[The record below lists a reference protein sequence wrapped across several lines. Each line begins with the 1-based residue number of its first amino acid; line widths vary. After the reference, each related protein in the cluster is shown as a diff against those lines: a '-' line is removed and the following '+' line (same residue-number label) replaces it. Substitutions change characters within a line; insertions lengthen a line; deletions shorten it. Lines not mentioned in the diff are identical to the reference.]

1 MAPVALAFAV
11 LQLSGSASALGIVL
25 AARMTPNIVF
35 LLVGGVIADRL
46 PRSAV
51 LVGTNVIGGAAQAV
65 AAVLL
70 LSGNAEVWQLVILEA
85 INGSAFALFYPAD
98 ASIVPLTVSEDQLQ
112 EANAVIRLGTNA
124 TMIAGAALAGVLVAA
139 LNPGWAIAAD
149 AATFLIAA
157 ALMASMRGIKAAAS
171 AGTSFLADLRE
182 GWGEFLAHRWL
193 WSIVAQFSIMLVG
206 FFGAFMV
213 LGPVVAERDFSGAS
227 SWAAI
232 LGGQS
237 AGLLGGG
244 LLAVRWRPERPLLVA
259 TIAVFGNAL
268 PIAALALALPLPVI
282 VVAAII
288 NGLGMELFGVFWY
301 TALHEHVAPEA
312 LARVSAYD
320 ALGSMCVSP
329 IGLLAT
335 GPIADVIGVDPTLW
349 IGVGLIVVPT
359 AIVLIV
365 PEVRTLRSRVAA
377 VPAAVS

>member
-1 MAPVALAFAV
+1 MGPVALAFAV
-11 LQLSGSASALGIVL
+11 LQISGSASALGIVL
-25 AARMTPNIVF
+25 AARLAPNVVF
-35 LLVGGVIADRL
+35 LLVGGVVADRL
-46 PRSAV
+46 PRSTV
-51 LVGTNVIGGAAQAV
+51 LIGTNVVGGASQAV
-65 AAVLL
+65 VAVLL
-70 LSGNAEVWQLVILEA
+70 LSGHAEVWQLIILEA
-85 INGSAFALFYPAD
+85 VNGSAFALFYPAD
-98 ASIVPLTVSEDQLQ
+98 TSIIPLTVSEDQLQ
-112 EANAVIRLGTNA
+112 EANALIRLGTNA

-157 ALMASMRGIKAAAS
+157 ALMSSMRGIKAAAL

-182 GWGEFLAHRWL
+182 GWGEFVAHRWL

-237 AGLLGGG
+237 TGLLAGG
-244 LLAVRWRPERPLLVA
+244 LLALRWRPERPLLVA

-282 VVAAII
+282 VFAAII
-288 NGLGMELFGVFWY
+288 NGLGMEVFGVFWY

-329 IGLLAT
+329 LGLLAT
-335 GPIADVIGVDPTLW
+335 GPIAEVIGVDATLW
-349 IGVGLIVVPT
+349 IGALLIVVPT
-359 AIVLIV
+359 AVVLLV
-365 PEVRTLRSRVAA
+365 PEVRSLRSRVA
-377 VPAAVS
+377 VMAAVY